1 MLQVLLL
8 LYIYILSLPILSL
21 SQTSDSTSTDQESEF
36 GFNYSYEESKTKEL
50 LNSIE
55 ELNKI
60 EQSKNKIFN
69 TTTSMDTNAIVDSS
83 TESTSEYEVYEDT
96 TEYEEYEDTTEY
108 EEYEDTTDTESNY
121 ESIENIEQIDNII
134 VTTNTLSPIPL
145 YKLPPSK
152 TFDLKNLKTKKI
164 PKLLSSDGMLKNLDQ
179 SYWLLKFYN
188 DPAILIY
195 KYMELFIKDSAINI
209 KFLDYQDEVV
219 ENNIYALTPIK
230 MFKPNEGIF
239 AYSDKKSGDVSF
251 IYIHL
256 LLPNLLAMKMT
267 SSFEEAEKMSEQSLT
282 ELGVFI
288 LR

>member
-21 SQTSDSTSTDQESEF
+21 SQTSDSTSTDQEPEF
-36 GFNYSYEESKTKEL
+36 SFNYSYEESETKEL
-50 LNSIE
+50 LNNIDE
-55 ELNKI
+55 INKI
-60 EQSKNKIFN
+60 EQMKNKIFN
-69 TTTSMDTNAIVDSS
+69 TTTLMDTNTLVDSS
-83 TESTSEYEVYEDT
+83 TESTSEYQG
-96 TEYEEYEDTTEY
+96 
-108 EEYEDTTDTESNY
+108 YEDTTDMESNY
-121 ESIENIEQIDNII
+121 ESIENIEQIDKIF
-134 VTTNTLSPIPL
+134 VTTNALSPIPL
-145 YKLPPSK
+145 YKLSPSK
-152 TFDLKNLKTKKI
+152 TFDFKNLKTKKI

-188 DPAILIY
+188 DPAILVY
-195 KYMELFIKDSAINI
+195 KYMELFIKDSTINI

-219 ENNIYALTPIK
+219 ENNIYALTPIR

-239 AYSDKKSGDVSF
+239 AYPDKKDGDISF

-267 SSFEEAEKMSEQSLT
+267 SSFEEAEKMSEQSLI